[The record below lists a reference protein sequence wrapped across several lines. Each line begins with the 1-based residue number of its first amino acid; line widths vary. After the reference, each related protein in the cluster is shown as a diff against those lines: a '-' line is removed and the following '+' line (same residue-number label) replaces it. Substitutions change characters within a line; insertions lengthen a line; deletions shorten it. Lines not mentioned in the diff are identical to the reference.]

1 MVQSVLLFS
10 LGFLCAAFLAL
21 MIAPA
26 IWRRAVLLT
35 RKRIEASVPLTLNEI
50 QADKDRMRAE
60 FAMST
65 RRLEMSVK
73 NFREKAAAQ
82 VAEINRNRQELKHL
96 SEARDVKALALSQLE
111 TQAAALRKEL
121 AQREQQLDQVSERLA
136 EAEQTLEAR
145 AGEIDRLS
153 QLNDELSVA
162 SSNRQIELVSRD
174 TQIEKLSTDVDSLR
188 AARRENEKQM
198 RQLEADE
205 KSARRALGAETKK
218 LKEAEKK
225 IERLMASLS
234 DREDKLERRDK
245 ELARLRAEQK
255 SIRAEVDAVTQEIT
269 EAGKEKV
276 ELEARLAEMT
286 LQMTNL
292 LSQVN
297 DGTVEKA
304 VEGLTE
310 DRSRIATELKA
321 LKGENEALRENVSML
336 ERSKTDD
343 WDDQKRENAI
353 LREQINDLAAE
364 VVAMTAMLEGPASP
378 IGEILRQP
386 ASANAALG
394 GDGDVT
400 SLASRV
406 RALQKA
412 AASRAK

>member
-26 IWRRAVLLT
+26 IWRRAVALT

-73 NFREKAAAQ
+73 SFREKAAAQ

-111 TQAAALRKEL
+111 TQATALRREL
-121 AQREQQLDQVSERLA
+121 GQREQQLEQVSERLA

-153 QLNDELSVA
+153 QMNDELSVA

-188 AARRENEKQM
+188 AARRENEKRM
-198 RQLEADE
+198 RQLETDE
-205 KSARRALGAETKK
+205 KNARRALGVETRK
-218 LKEAEKK
+218 LKDAEKK

-255 SIRAEVDAVTQEIT
+255 AIRAEVDAVTREIT
-269 EAGKEKV
+269 EAGKEKI
-276 ELEARLAEMT
+276 ELEARLADMT

-292 LSQVN
+292 LSRVD

-304 VEGLTE
+304 VAGLTE
-310 DRSRIATELKA
+310 DRGRIATELKT
-321 LKGENEALRENVSML
+321 LRSENEALRENVTIM
-336 ERSKTDD
+336 ERGKTDD

-353 LREQINDLAAE
+353 LRERINDLAAE

-378 IGEILRQP
+378 IGEIIREP
-386 ASANAALG
+386 AGANAVSG
-394 GDGDVT
+394 GGGEVT

-412 AASRAK
+412 AASRVE

>member
-26 IWRRAVLLT
+26 IWRRAVALT

-73 NFREKAAAQ
+73 SFREKAAAQ

-111 TQAAALRKEL
+111 TQATALRREL
-121 AQREQQLDQVSERLA
+121 GQREQQLEQVSERLA

-153 QLNDELSVA
+153 QMNDELSVA

-188 AARRENEKQM
+188 AARRENEKRM
-198 RQLEADE
+198 RQLETDE
-205 KSARRALGAETKK
+205 KNARRALGVETRK
-218 LKEAEKK
+218 LKDAEKK

-255 SIRAEVDAVTQEIT
+255 AIRAEVDAVTREIT

-276 ELEARLAEMT
+276 ELEARLADMT

-292 LSQVN
+292 LSRVD

-304 VEGLTE
+304 VAGLTE
-310 DRSRIATELKA
+310 DRGRIATELKT
-321 LKGENEALRENVSML
+321 LRNENEALRENVTIM
-336 ERSKTDD
+336 ERGKTDD

-353 LREQINDLAAE
+353 LRERINDLAAE

-378 IGEILRQP
+378 IGEIIREP
-386 ASANAALG
+386 AGANAVSG
-394 GDGDVT
+394 GGGEVT

-412 AASRAK
+412 AASRME

>member
-26 IWRRAVLLT
+26 IWRRAVALT

-73 NFREKAAAQ
+73 SFREKAAAQ

-111 TQAAALRKEL
+111 TQATALRREL
-121 AQREQQLDQVSERLA
+121 GQREQQLEQVSERLA

-153 QLNDELSVA
+153 QMNDELSVA

-188 AARRENEKQM
+188 AARRENEKRM
-198 RQLEADE
+198 RQLETDE
-205 KSARRALGAETKK
+205 KNARRALGVETRK
-218 LKEAEKK
+218 LKDAEKK

-255 SIRAEVDAVTQEIT
+255 AIRAEVDAVTREIT
-269 EAGKEKV
+269 EAGKENV
-276 ELEARLAEMT
+276 ELEARLADMT

-292 LSQVN
+292 LSRVD

-304 VEGLTE
+304 VAGLTE
-310 DRSRIATELKA
+310 DRGRIATELKT
-321 LKGENEALRENVSML
+321 LRNENEALRENVTIM
-336 ERSKTDD
+336 ERGKTDD

-353 LREQINDLAAE
+353 LRERINDLAAE

-378 IGEILRQP
+378 IGEIIREP
-386 ASANAALG
+386 AGANAVSG
-394 GDGDVT
+394 GGGEVT

-412 AASRAK
+412 AASRME

>member
-73 NFREKAAAQ
+73 SFREKAAVQ
-82 VAEINRNRQELKHL
+82 VAEINRNRQELKYL

-111 TQAAALRKEL
+111 TQAAALRREL
-121 AQREQQLDQVSERLA
+121 GQREQQLEQVSERLA
-136 EAEQTLEAR
+136 GAEQTLEAR
-145 AGEIDRLS
+145 AGEIDRLG
-153 QLNDELSVA
+153 QMNDELSVA

-188 AARRENEKQM
+188 AARRENEKRM
-198 RQLEADE
+198 RQLETDE
-205 KSARRALGAETKK
+205 KNARRALGVETRK
-218 LKEAEKK
+218 LKDAEKK

-255 SIRAEVDAVTQEIT
+255 AIRAEVDAVTREIT
-269 EAGKEKV
+269 EAGNEKV
-276 ELEARLAEMT
+276 ELEARLADMT

-292 LSQVN
+292 LSRVD

-304 VEGLTE
+304 VAGLTE
-310 DRSRIATELKA
+310 DHARIATELKT
-321 LKGENEALRENVSML
+321 LRGENEALRENITIM
-336 ERSKTDD
+336 ERGKTDD

-353 LREQINDLAAE
+353 LRERINDLAAE

-378 IGEILRQP
+378 IGEIIREP
-386 ASANAALG
+386 AGANVVSG
-394 GDGDVT
+394 GGGEVT

-412 AASRAK
+412 AASRVE

>member
-188 AARRENEKQM
+188 TARREGEKQM

-218 LKEAEKK
+218 LKDAEKK

-245 ELARLRAEQK
+245 ELSRLRAEQK
-255 SIRAEVDAVTQEIT
+255 SIRAEVDAVTQEIA

-321 LKGENEALRENVSML
+321 MKSENESLRENVSML
-336 ERSKTDD
+336 QRSKTDD

-378 IGEILRQP
+378 IGEILREP
-386 ASANAALG
+386 TGANAARG
-394 GDGDVT
+394 SAGDVN